1 MAGPTTRAPL
11 AAWLLV
17 AAAAGLILARSI
29 PASWWLLSRHFPAG
43 RTAQAPAPPVQGIPK
58 ECVVDT
64 YGGPRGESRTHEG
77 VDIFARRGT
86 PVVSMVDGVVV
97 ELGRDVY
104 GGNVIRV
111 LGRDRRIYY
120 YAHLDRFAALVV
132 GAPVAR
138 GQELG
143 SVGNTGNAVSSPPH
157 VHLEIM
163 EMWWPFPP
171 WTRSVNPFH
180 ELP

>member
-1 MAGPTTRAPL
+1 MAKPT
-11 AAWLLV
+11 AALGAGLLV
-17 AAAAGLILARSI
+17 AAAAGLVLGRSI
-29 PASWWLLSRHFPAG
+29 PTPWLLLSRHFPAG
-43 RTAQAPAPPVQGIPK
+43 KTVQAPAPPVQGIPR
-58 ECVVDT
+58 ECVTDT
-64 YGGPRGESRTHEG
+64 YGAPRGEDRTHEG

-104 GGNVIRV
+104 GGNVVRV

-120 YAHLDRFAALVV
+120 YAHLDRFAALAL

-143 SVGNTGNAVSSPPH
+143 AVGNTGNAVSSSPH
-157 VHLEIM
+157 LHLEIM
-163 EMWWPFPP
+163 DLWWPFPP
-171 WTRSVNPFH
+171 WTRPVDPFN